1 MSYYKI
7 RPRGGT
13 ASQWTTANPVLT
25 EREIGFE
32 YPDGGL
38 GTGLVKMKMG
48 NGVTHWNDL
57 PYAET
62 SMIESIGDQETSPA
76 STSHSP
82 GDLIIYKNQL
92 YRVTASISQGDA
104 LTVGTN
110 ITATNIVQCLDTIS
124 DSMIQGV
131 TPNQRKML
139 TIENGSITPDVDG
152 WVVVGSTADSSI
164 SIAPVLRITAD
175 SQNNIVIAEAV
186 GAVVANG
193 IFHCGFIAKAGQTYY
208 IISYRATTKDA
219 IIFY

>member
-13 ASQWTTANPVLT
+13 ASQWTTANPILA

-32 YPDGGL
+32 YPNGGL

-48 NGVTHWNDL
+48 DGVTHWNDL
-57 PYAET
+57 PYAED

-92 YRVTASISQGDA
+92 YRVTASIAQGDA

-110 ITATNIVQCLDTIS
+110 ITVTNIVHCLDSIS

-131 TPNQRKML
+131 TTDQHKVL
-139 TIENGSITPDVDG
+139 TINNGTITPDVNG
-152 WVVVGSTADSSI
+152 WVVVGAFADASLSI
-164 SIAPVLRITAD
+164 VPVIRITAD
-175 SQNNIVIAEAV
+175 SQNNIIIAEAI
-186 GAVVANG
+186 GALVPNG
-193 IFHCGFIAKAGQTYY
+193 AFYCSFLAKAGQTYHV
-208 IISYRATTKDA
+208 ISYRASIA
-219 IIFY
+219 AARIFY

>member
-13 ASQWTTANPVLT
+13 ASQWTTANPILA

-48 NGVTHWNDL
+48 DGVTHWNDL
-57 PYAET
+57 PYAED

-92 YRVTASISQGDA
+92 YRVTASIAQGDA

-110 ITATNIVQCLDTIS
+110 ITVTNIVHCLDSIS
-124 DSMIQGV
+124 DAMIQGV
-131 TPNQRKML
+131 TPNQRKTL
-139 TIENGSITPDVDG
+139 TIDNGSITPDVNG
-152 WVVVGSTADSSI
+152 WVVVSSTAANSI

-175 SQNNIVIAEAV
+175 SQNNVVIAEAV
-186 GAVVANG
+186 GALVANG
-193 IFHCGFIAKAGQTYY
+193 VFHCGFIAKAGQTYY
-208 IISYRATTKDA
+208 IVSYRATTKDA
-219 IIFY
+219 LIFY